1 MVVRISG
8 RAEALN
14 NANAPLDDLFDF
26 VPRADSK
33 WICKPNQWNN
43 TRKGSCSFTKHEAV
57 SPTVLNAYQGAV
69 PLLGNYIPSWATVDP
84 LKQGVSSQWT
94 WIGAEHEY
102 LHFQLSCIPYGKIRL
117 GTRFMQ
123 TMFRSDVHTVE
134 CHFVN
139 GIDGR
144 IMDQASANSGICR
157 RRYIKKLPLARV
169 H

>member
-84 LKQGVSSQWT
+84 LKQGVSSGSVQNMN
-94 WIGAEHEY
+94 I
-102 LHFQLSCIPYGKIRL
+102 FIFKDPMGKYDWGLGLCRL
-117 GTRFMQ
+117 CFAPM
-123 TMFRSDVHTVE
+123 
-134 CHFVN
+134 
-139 GIDGR
+139 
-144 IMDQASANSGICR
+144 
-157 RRYIKKLPLARV
+157 YILWNVTL
-169 H
+169 